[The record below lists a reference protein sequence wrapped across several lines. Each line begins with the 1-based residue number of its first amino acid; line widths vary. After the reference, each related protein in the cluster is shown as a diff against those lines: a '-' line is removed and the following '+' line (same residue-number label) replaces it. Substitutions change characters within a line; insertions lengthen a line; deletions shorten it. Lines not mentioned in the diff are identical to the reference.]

1 MRYVRVD
8 EIYHL
13 LTILTKPNPS
23 PRHWEAERQMT
34 RRVGNMENTRRAE
47 NIDINLNFSRRAENM
62 EIIQKFS
69 RRVRNMEIN
78 PKFST
83 SAFPRLSK
91 LWQWKVST
99 LKRIRSCKVKVSNWI
114 SSFSITSCLLFLELQ
129 SISFSSP
136 TNQNKNHK
144 RFLLTF

>member
-1 MRYVRVD
+1 MQVD

-69 RRVRNMEIN
+69 RRAGNMEIN

-83 SAFPRLSK
+83 SAFPRLPSYGNEK
-91 LWQWKVST
+91 CPL
-99 LKRIRSCKVKVSNWI
+99 
-114 SSFSITSCLLFLELQ
+114 
-129 SISFSSP
+129 
-136 TNQNKNHK
+136 
-144 RFLLTF
+144 